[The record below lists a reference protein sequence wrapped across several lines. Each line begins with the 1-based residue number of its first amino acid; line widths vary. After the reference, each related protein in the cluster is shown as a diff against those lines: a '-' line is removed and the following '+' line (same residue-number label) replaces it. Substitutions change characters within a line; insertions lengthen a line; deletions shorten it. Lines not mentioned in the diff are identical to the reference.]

1 MRTALNQA
9 VDAESSILGATIL
22 IVIIILITIILFLI
36 LLIIMI
42 FMIQELWGQMSNASV
57 SPTNPIVE
65 AAAW

>member
-1 MRTALNQA
+1 MALNQA

-22 IVIIILITIILFLI
+22 IVIIILITIILI
-36 LLIIMI
+36 IIMT